1 MKKVVV
7 LLICAFFLS
16 IGGRAQINLVRN
28 GSFEQHTMCPDNY
41 DEAKYC
47 NHWMGIDTTWNP
59 PDWAHVPMGIPD
71 FCHVCAT
78 YSGVTVPSASRY
90 THYPRTGSGMM
101 QVQTLVN
108 LWDTSYARDYL
119 HQQFPQ
125 VLNAGHIY
133 NVILYA
139 TLEQASIFAHN
150 NIGVYFDDGMIDT
163 THHPSWTQTQYT
175 PQILDTNIINDTLS
189 WVRIEDTFTATGTE
203 KFMTIGNF
211 FDRAHTNMIAVKTFS
226 TLAISWYLI
235 DDVSVIDCANEPHAG
250 NDTVIHPGDS
260 AFLGPQENLLPYTWY
275 KLGSGTAIDSGG
287 GIWVKPTVTTTYVLK
302 QELCGVTKMDTV
314 KVWVWPDTPTSVGSQ
329 QLVVNSLRVYPNP
342 ATNEVTV
349 EGAKGCEVAFYD
361 VVGRKIAC
369 LPDRQASY
377 FTMTNKEVVDISK
390 LPNGV
395 YFVKITDALAG
406 DSITR
411 RLLKE

>member
-1 MKKVVV
+1 MKNILIIICV
-7 LLICAFFLS
+7 LLLHLA
-16 IGGRAQINLVRN
+16 GRAQINFVRN
-28 GSFEQHTMCPDNY
+28 ATLEEYTQCPDMI

-47 NHWMGIDTTWNP
+47 KNWMGLDTAWNP
-59 PDWAHVPMGIPD
+59 PDWSHGKPGNGEYVN
-71 FCHVCAT
+71 VCAT
-78 YSGVTVPSASRY
+78 NFFVSVPFSYSFY
-90 THYPRTGSGMM
+90 HYPHSGNGMM
-101 QVQTLVN
+101 QIQTYWN
-108 LWDTSYARDYL
+108 NSDTGQARDYL
-119 HQQFPQ
+119 QQKMINRL
-125 VLNAGHIY
+125 VAGHSY
-133 NVILYA
+133 YTSFYV
-139 TLEQASIFAHN
+139 TLTQASVFAHN
-150 NIGVYFDDGMIDT
+150 NLGAYFDDGTIDT
-163 THHPSWTQTQYT
+163 THQPGATQIQCT
-175 PQILDTNIINDTLS
+175 PQILDTNTINDTLNWHQIS
-189 WVRIEDTFTATGTE
+189 GTYTATGTE
-203 KFMTIGNF
+203 GYITIGNF
-211 FDRAHTNMIAVKTFS
+211 LDRAHTHAVKVVPGATGD
-226 TLAISWYLI
+226 LYSWYLV
-235 DDVSVIDCANEPHAG
+235 DDVSVIDCANEPNAG

-302 QELCGVTKMDTV
+302 QTLCGVTKMDTV

-329 QLVVNSLRVYPNP
+329 QLVVGSLRVYPNP
-342 ATNEVTV
+342 ATNEVIV
-349 EGAKGCEVAFYD
+349 EGAKGCQVAFYD
-361 VVGRKIAC
+361 IVGRKIAC